1 MHHAVELILKRMESH
16 PEDFVQGRSGQWLQI
31 INGYKKFFNEEEG
44 IAIREALRKINMD
57 SMTEDIMKR
66 MVKDEE
72 PINHYT
78 DSLAQS
84 MARTKNQSIH
94 DILAAGLDTAFKD
107 AYANY
112 HPAALED
119 LEEAKEG
126 EMYKWVPKDYA
137 LGFDVEVNEDWKE
150 E

>member
-1 MHHAVELILKRMESH
+1 MHHGIEILLARMESH
-16 PEDFVQGRSGQWLQI
+16 PEDFVQGAGGQWLHQI
-31 INGYKKFFNEEEG
+31 ERNKKYFNQEETDKVKEKLRQINLDRMTQNLM
-44 IAIREALRKINMD
+44 EA
-57 SMTEDIMKR
+57 

-72 PINHYT
+72 VKPSKIIGT
-78 DSLAQS
+78 QS
-84 MARTKNQSIH
+84 QSKAIH

-137 LGFDVEVNEDWKE
+137 LGFDIEVNKDWKE